1 MTLNITSLLAE
12 MRADPE
18 SFLRHYWLQIAG
30 GATATGIVSGHAT
43 DLATFQFDDK
53 LKAGDGFTTG
63 ISGVFGLKKKRPWI
77 KFTKRKIPA
86 VPNPDP
92 NKGEFN
98 AWYVPMQ
105 ADDASGFGGGY
116 QTLPPTGVDIM
127 LTSQLSG
134 CTFAQGFS
142 GGSTIVSH
150 IQPYDS
156 SSTART
162 HLHQTS
168 TNLYGGTPNSLFE
181 RENQST
187 SSYGSLK
194 NRATII
200 GVRTGMVWE
209 FYSQTFTAGGDA
221 VIKNVKKL

>member
-1 MTLNITSLLAE
+1 
-12 MRADPE
+12 
-18 SFLRHYWLQIAG
+18 
-30 GATATGIVSGHAT
+30 
-43 DLATFQFDDK
+43 
-53 LKAGDGFTTG
+53 
-63 ISGVFGLKKKRPWI
+63 
-77 KFTKRKIPA
+77 
-86 VPNPDP
+86 
-92 NKGEFN
+92 
-98 AWYVPMQ
+98 
-105 ADDASGFGGGY
+105 
-116 QTLPPTGVDIM
+116 M

-187 SSYGSLK
+187 SSSGSLK

-200 GVRTGMVWE
+200 GVRKGMAWE